1 MSGNE
6 TERQVSGTCRRRVG
20 EFMVTAVNDGLIPLP
35 PEVLVGLT
43 PDEVAAALTARFRP
57 AAPHVTVGGYLIE
70 HRGSLTLVDAGCGA
84 QMGPTMGR
92 MVANLATLGVD
103 PGRIDRILLTHL
115 HADHAGGMFD
125 ADMAA
130 VFPHAEVFLA
140 VEEERHWYGGEPP
153 TDAVGVSE
161 QVNSYTQGLRKAYA
175 GRWHAVSEE
184 EVVPGIR
191 RVALPGHTPGH
202 SGWHVSSGDDQL
214 LIWGDIT
221 HVPVIQIARPE
232 IGMVFDVD
240 IEQGRNSRRKILD
253 LVAADGIAIGG
264 MHLEF
269 PGFGNI
275 LRSGQGYE
283 YVPALWWP
291 EV

>member
-1 MSGNE
+1 MSDNQ
-6 TERQVSGTCRRRVG
+6 TVQQVSGTCRRRVG
-20 EFMVTAVNDGLIPLP
+20 EFIVTAVNDGLIPLP
-35 PEVLVGLT
+35 PEVLDGLT
-43 PDEVAAALTARFRP
+43 PDEVATALTARFRP
-57 AAPHVTVGGYLIE
+57 PEPHVTVGGYLIE
-70 HRGSLTLVDAGCGA
+70 HRGSLTLVDTGCGD

-92 MVANLATLGVD
+92 MIANLMTVGVD

-130 VFPHAEVFLA
+130 VFPRAEVFLS
-140 VEEERHWYGGEPP
+140 VDEERHWYGDTPP

-161 QVNSYTQGLRKAYA
+161 HVNGYARGLRKAYA
-175 GRWHAVSEE
+175 GRWHPVGEE
-184 EVVPGIR
+184 EVAPGIR

-202 SGWHVSSGDDQL
+202 SGWHISSGDEEL

-232 IGMVFDVD
+232 VGMVFDVD
-240 IEQGRNSRRKILD
+240 VEQGRNTRRQILD
-253 LVAADGIAIGG
+253 RVASDGIAIGG

-269 PGFGNI
+269 PGFGHVV
-275 LRSGQGYE
+275 RTGQGYE
-283 YVPALWWP
+283 YVPALWRP